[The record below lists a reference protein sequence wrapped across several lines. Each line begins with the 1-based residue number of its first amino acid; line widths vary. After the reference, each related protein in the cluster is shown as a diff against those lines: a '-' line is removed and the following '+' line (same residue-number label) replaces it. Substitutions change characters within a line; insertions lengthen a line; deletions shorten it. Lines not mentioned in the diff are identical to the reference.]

1 MPARIV
7 SHHHGGEN
15 NVAILR
21 FFHITV
27 HSGPILMEFLGILP
41 GSSSV
46 KTANYM
52 RGENCIWGI
61 VSNLV
66 PIPICLFFAI
76 GKAQNNHPATALN
89 NNRRPNRIIRRI
101 KNAIISPGLSF
112 ILAYRS
118 EEHTSEL
125 QSP

>member
-15 NVAILR
+15 NMTILR
-21 FFHITV
+21 FFDITI

-41 GSSSV
+41 ASSSV
-46 KTANYM
+46 ETANDI
-52 RGENCIWGI
+52 RGENRLGGI
-61 VSNLV
+61 MSNLV

-76 GKAQNNHPATALN
+76 GIAQDDYPATALDD
-89 NNRRPNRIIRRI
+89 NRRPNRVFRRI

-112 ILAYRS
+112 ILAYS
-118 EEHTSEL
+118 AL
-125 QSP
+125 CIIFPNG